1 MKAVQTINLV
11 YRLQINNHV
20 QLLFEGQFI
29 FLRTVESKKWTKIAW
44 LAFPKLQQNPLN
56 LGRRQAYTMSTTSNS
71 TKPSLPSKV
80 EFRKIKSLAILVV
93 ILRFFCLFFQRK
105 LAPQVKKLYNHCNNN
120 PFILCFIACN

>member
-93 ILRFFCLFFQRK
+93 ILRFLFVFSTEIGT
-105 LAPQVKKLYNHCNNN
+105 ASKKVIQPLQQ
-120 PFILCFIACN
+120 